1 MQRYKNEKEETGTGK
16 YKHKEGIK
24 LSKKEDIKEIYIA
37 REFKYLGVLKTYE
50 VLDLAMKQKR
60 RNKYQEI
67 ERKVLTSKMGQY
79 YTCHKFAGTSN
90 DYL

>member
-1 MQRYKNEKEETGTGK
+1 MQHYKNEKEETGIGK
-16 YKHKEGIK
+16 QKHKEGIK

-50 VLDLAMKQKR
+50 VLDLEMKQKR

-67 ERKVLTSKMGQY
+67 ERKVLKSKMGQY